1 MIICLLFS
9 LTVSTLG
16 IVEMFIWILH
26 NYWKNM
32 NVAREKV
39 FAGVHFAL
47 FYTAVLNAFQSCIL
61 AAFSSRH
68 STRAWVVTEHLELD
82 HYIELREEF
91 ERVQGKLRRHGVLDD
106 NEEEENLSSSRLV
119 ENFSMKGILRAF
131 RLLALQIRDP
141 LLRTR
146 YNKLLVQ
153 VRFHQMRLHL
163 LEGHDLPV
171 TLKVSTY
178 LKKAEQSVWIKLV
191 HVSTFAWLFLTGSLN
206 TIYFLLGM
214 VAYVTEDQAIVGKSL
229 ICIFFSCM
237 VAFIV
242 ISFLVE
248 HKMKA
253 IFNKIM

>member
-1 MIICLLFS
+1 MA
-9 LTVSTLG
+9 TLG

-26 NYWKNM
+26 NYWENL

-47 FYTAVLNAFQSCIL
+47 FYTALFNAFQSCVL
-61 AAFSSRH
+61 AACSSRH
-68 STRAWVVTEHLELD
+68 STKSWVVTEHLELD

-91 ERVQGKLRRHGVLDD
+91 ERLQGKLRRRGVYDD
-106 NEEEENLSSSRLV
+106 NEGEENVSGSFTV
-119 ENFSMKGILRAF
+119 DAFSIKGIRRAY
-131 RLLALQIRDP
+131 RVLALQIRDP
-141 LLRTR
+141 MLRTK

-163 LEGHDLPV
+163 LEGNNLPI
-171 TLKVSTY
+171 TLKVSSY

-206 TIYFLLGM
+206 TIYFLMGM
-214 VAYVTEDQAIVGKSL
+214 VAYVTEDQTIVGKGL

-237 VAFIV
+237 IAFIV

-248 HKMKA
+248 HNMKA